1 MAAAA
6 PRPEDDVVFCVERVH
21 QRVVGHLRIA
31 QAGKLG
37 EKLIETDRLKYHQAT
52 RGAADRQI
60 ERMRHAG
67 RNGTQAPG
75 AAIQSPSV

>member
-21 QRVVGHLRIA
+21 QRVVGHLRFA

-37 EKLIETDRLKYHQAT
+37 EKLIETGRLKYHQAT
-52 RGAADRQI
+52 RGAPDRQI
-60 ERMRHAG
+60 KRMQHAG
-67 RNGTQAPG
+67 RNMHAGAG
-75 AAIQSPSV
+75 AAIQSPST